1 MSNDK
6 TPNEIHQ
13 TEDLNTNQK
22 VNHESK
28 DNTSSEIF
36 IIESLSTSSE
46 LNQGDII
53 FWPQETDDLKKF
65 GIVVTGDCDIAN
77 EKCWGKISVVPFFS
91 MQYYL
96 EYFACIKIFNKIS
109 NEIYEILRKELH
121 KKGYD
126 YTKED
131 IYLYLLQIDADN
143 SITKTADECIK
154 VLKHMKGIKKEFSSN
169 FEALRAAHEMTPKR
183 NFKASLSNEL
193 NNPAEEFFYLG
204 ELETNILP
212 PQKELPAIAW
222 LRIIREVDISEVA
235 LTRTP
240 QTPRLGAR
248 IARLAPVF
256 RYGLTQRLGEIFS
269 SIGLPDEHGRKK
281 KKHIT
286 EILKTIE
293 D

>member
-6 TPNEIHQ
+6 IPNEIHQ
-13 TEDLNTNQK
+13 TEDLNINSK
-22 VNHESK
+22 VNQGSK

-53 FWPQETDDLKKF
+53 FWPQETNGLKKF

-91 MQYYL
+91 MQYYI
-96 EYFACIKIFNKIS
+96 EHFACIKIFNKIS
-109 NEIYEILRKELH
+109 NEIYEIIRKALY
-121 KKGYD
+121 KKGLE

-131 IYLYLLQIDADN
+131 IDLYLVQTDTDN
-143 SITKTADECIK
+143 SITKEVDECIK
-154 VLKHMKGIKKEFSSN
+154 VLKHMKGAKKEFSSN
-169 FEALRAAHEMTPKR
+169 LEALRAAHKMTPKR

-193 NNPAEEFFYLG
+193 NNAAEEFFYLG
-204 ELETNILP
+204 ELETKILP

-222 LRIIREVDISEVA
+222 LRIIREVAISEVA
-235 LTRTP
+235 LTRS
-240 QTPRLGAR
+240 PRNPRVGAR

-269 SIGLPDEHGRKK
+269 SIGLPDDHSKNK
-281 KKHIT
+281 KKHINN
-286 EILKTIE
+286 IMDTIE